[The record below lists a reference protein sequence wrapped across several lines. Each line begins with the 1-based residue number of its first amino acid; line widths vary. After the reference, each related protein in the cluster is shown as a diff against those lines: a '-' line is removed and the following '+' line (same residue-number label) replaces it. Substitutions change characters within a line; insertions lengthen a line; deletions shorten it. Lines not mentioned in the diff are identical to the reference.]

1 MLGNLGVGKVF
12 GELAILYNCKR
23 TASIRA
29 VVDSKVWA
37 LERRV
42 FQQVMVSSGL
52 RRMVH
57 QMNFLKSVP
66 LLSQLPPNIL
76 TKLGDVLE
84 TEQFTGGDYIIREG
98 TVGDTFYIL
107 ARGEVRVTKRQEGG
121 SEKLIRDMTEG
132 DYFGEM
138 VGKLSTRDQSSQS
151 PVQALMKTELRTANV
166 IALTGSVE
174 CLALDRE

>member
-1 MLGNLGVGKVF
+1 
-12 GELAILYNCKR
+12 
-23 TASIRA
+23 
-29 VVDSKVWA
+29 
-37 LERRV
+37 
-42 FQQVMVSSGL
+42 
-52 RRMVH
+52 
-57 QMNFLKSVP
+57 MNFLKSVP

-84 TEQFTGGDYIIREG
+84 TEQFTSGDYIIREG

-138 VGKLSTRDQSSQS
+138 VGKLSNRDQSAQF
-151 PVQALMKTELRTANV
+151 PAQALMKTELRTANV
-166 IALTGSVE
+166 IALTGTVE

>member
-1 MLGNLGVGKVF
+1 
-12 GELAILYNCKR
+12 
-23 TASIRA
+23 
-29 VVDSKVWA
+29 
-37 LERRV
+37 
-42 FQQVMVSSGL
+42 
-52 RRMVH
+52 
-57 QMNFLKSVP
+57 MNFLKSVP
-66 LLSQLPPNIL
+66 LLSQLPPNIM

-138 VGKLSTRDQSSQS
+138 VGKLSIRDPRSQCS
-151 PVQALMKTELRTANV
+151 AQALLKTELRTANV
-166 IALTGSVE
+166 IALTGTVE

>member
-1 MLGNLGVGKVF
+1 
-12 GELAILYNCKR
+12 
-23 TASIRA
+23 
-29 VVDSKVWA
+29 
-37 LERRV
+37 
-42 FQQVMVSSGL
+42 
-52 RRMVH
+52 
-57 QMNFLKSVP
+57 MNFLKSVP
-66 LLSQLPPNIL
+66 LLSQLPPNIM

-138 VGKLSTRDQSSQS
+138 VGQPQTDPLSLAELEFQS
-151 PVQALMKTELRTANV
+151 PL
-166 IALTGSVE
+166 
-174 CLALDRE
+174 LALAPRWFFME